1 MSRCATCD
9 RKFYPGAL
17 KYAYHETDD
26 GNHRIGGFITKLRRI
41 DGALSHSCL
50 QCYHQAFEDVCFL
63 FAMVVDIISY
73 SWILLNFTVR
83 IDIFLLSNF
92 PPWNLP
98 ENFNFDYF
106 IPTAFLLILLEV
118 QYKAQCLDRSFCCNS
133 AKVRATSGTSLLIAV
148 ETTFWCCLKWMQRVQ
163 VSHHRT

>member
-9 RKFYPGAL
+9 RKLYPSDL

-63 FAMVVDIISY
+63 FATVVDIFSY

-106 IPTAFLLILLEV
+106 IPHCFFAYSIRGTIQSAMSRPFLLL
-118 QYKAQCLDRSFCCNS
+118 QFCQS
-133 AKVRATSGTSLLIAV
+133 TSNQ
-148 ETTFWCCLKWMQRVQ
+148 W
-163 VSHHRT
+163 H